1 LSRKTR
7 IFPPSLLKPLF
18 SRHKPL
24 SSLRFRPYRAA
35 CSAISYR
42 KKGAKMTLSQLKLT
56 AAKKPSHISPVL
68 HRRHK
73 LLRRVDEQIA
83 LATAQQNGTAYTATR
98 LRSYTDADTG
108 LRKTAEV
115 AKAVKAWTFI
125 ADNGKLCVHIRY
137 GARVLELAKGK
148 SAVELDSHKD
158 VVPALE
164 LIKTAV
170 SNGELDAQI
179 EAASTAL
186 RKGFVRS

>member
-1 LSRKTR
+1 MIL
-7 IFPPSLLKPLF
+7 
-18 SRHKPL
+18 
-24 SSLRFRPYRAA
+24 A
-35 CSAISYR
+35 
-42 KKGAKMTLSQLKLT
+42 QLKLT
-56 AAKKPSHISPVL
+56 AAKKPTHISPAF
-68 HRRHK
+68 HRRLK
-73 LLRRVDEQIA
+73 LLRRLDEQIA

-115 AKAVKAWTFI
+115 AKTVKTWTFV

-148 SAVELDSHKD
+148 TAVELGSHKD

-179 EAASTAL
+179 EAASVAL
-186 RKGFVRS
+186 RKGFASS

>member
-1 LSRKTR
+1 
-7 IFPPSLLKPLF
+7 
-18 SRHKPL
+18 
-24 SSLRFRPYRAA
+24 
-35 CSAISYR
+35 
-42 KKGAKMTLSQLKLT
+42 MTLSQLKLT
-56 AAKKPSHISPVL
+56 AAKKPAHISPVL

-115 AKAVKAWTFI
+115 AKTVKAWTFI

-148 SAVELDSHKD
+148 TAVELGSHKD

-179 EAASTAL
+179 ETASTAL
-186 RKGFVRS
+186 RKGFASS

>member
-1 LSRKTR
+1 
-7 IFPPSLLKPLF
+7 
-18 SRHKPL
+18 
-24 SSLRFRPYRAA
+24 
-35 CSAISYR
+35 
-42 KKGAKMTLSQLKLT
+42 MTLAQLKLT
-56 AAKKPSHISPVL
+56 AAKKPTHISPVL

-73 LLRRVDEQIA
+73 LLRRIDEQIA
-83 LATAQQNGTAYTATR
+83 LASAQLNGSTYTATR

-115 AKAVKAWTFI
+115 AKSVKAWTFV

-148 SAVELDSHKD
+148 SAIELGSHKD

-179 EAASTAL
+179 EAASVAL